1 MTIKELEERT
11 GLARANIRFYEKEGL
26 ICPLRQANGYRDYS
40 EGDAETLEK
49 VKLLRQLRL
58 DLETIRRLQAGS
70 LPLAQAMEEQMR
82 ALERDQAAVE
92 GARQVCR
99 RLRDSGLQ
107 YETLT
112 PLPYLQELERAPEG
126 PHMAALPTDEA
137 DTVAHPWLRLFAR
150 ALGSAIT
157 STVCAV
163 LALVGLTAG
172 FILGGFE
179 CPLSRIA
186 GSSAPGIICGMLIT
200 LICAAAAHTVIGYI
214 CAAKK
219 TKAAAAVT

>member
-150 ALGSAIT
+150 ALDQAIYLMPW
-157 STVCAV
+157 TVVQLYV
-163 LALVGLTAG
+163 LRWFPMTNGERLLSGLLDWFAAILLFFAL
-172 FILGGFE
+172 LG
-179 CPLSRIA
+179 R
-186 GSSAPGIICGMLIT
+186 ML
-200 LICAAAAHTVIGYI
+200 LFGPYE
-214 CAAKK
+214 
-219 TKAAAAVT
+219 